1 MTTPTTSQRHPTI
14 RKLST
19 LSDDGQVEHDTKQ
32 RVMKMVERA
41 NCGDTM
47 TDEEVSIICDGI
59 ANLVPID
66 ASINFEELRDVVQ
79 KVAHLSHKDWSR
91 TSRNSDALSRSL
103 SISSDDDGSDD
114 VISKHARQL
123 LERILLEG
131 NWDGA
136 KAHSTFAGQG
146 KGEKPWAVLV
156 TGVNGIR
163 KTTSMYQP
171 WFEELL
177 SEALSPPAGVSV
189 EGNLPTGRNSF
200 FRQLDHIIATLMN
213 EEFFKLYAWA
223 SSQMINRDSDIPL
236 AETVQE
242 YSDYKAAIFSRYR
255 TLSEL
260 MGAILLKQA
269 QKVNLNC
276 LMETS
281 GKDVA
286 MFHYIDHF
294 FDSTRYNKLALHFV
308 INDLSQAKESV
319 DKRMIKEIQAGSS
332 AVQSEDAFK
341 VVYANAGGPYG
352 SKVLESVQTD
362 SEKVWQEEV
371 LTGSV
376 GEDWYKATI
385 AIEAHPT
392 EPWTAQAVKSDGTRG
407 TKYTFEGPTR

>member
-1 MTTPTTSQRHPTI
+1 MTTPTASQRHPTI

-19 LSDDGQVEHDTKQ
+19 LSDDVQTERNTKQ
-32 RVMKMVERA
+32 RVMDMVERA
-41 NCGDTM
+41 KTGDTM
-47 TDEEVSIICDGI
+47 TDEEVSIICNSI
-59 ANLVPID
+59 ANLVPKD
-66 ASINFEELRDVVQ
+66 APVNFEELSDVVQ
-79 KVAHLSHKDWSR
+79 KAAHLSHKDWSR
-91 TSRNSDALSRSL
+91 TSKNSDALSRSL
-103 SISSDDDGSDD
+103 SISSDDDGSNDI
-114 VISKHARQL
+114 ISEHGKQL
-123 LERILLEG
+123 LERILMEG

-136 KAHSTFAGQG
+136 KAHSISAEKGIGQ
-146 KGEKPWAVLV
+146 KPWAVLV

-163 KTTSMYQP
+163 KTTSIYQP

-177 SEALSPPAGVSV
+177 SEALCPQAGASV
-189 EGNLPTGRNSF
+189 EGGLPTGRNSF

-213 EEFFKLYAWA
+213 EEFCKLYAWA
-223 SSQMINRDSDIPL
+223 SNQMANGDSHHPS
-236 AETVQE
+236 AEIVQD

-269 QKVNLNC
+269 QKKDLNC

-294 FDSTRYNKLALHFV
+294 FDSEKYNKLALHFV

-319 DKRMIKEIQAGSS
+319 DKRMIKEIQTGSS
-332 AVQSEDAFK
+332 AVQSEDAFN

-352 SKVLESVQTD
+352 SQVLDGVQTD
-362 SEKVWQEEV
+362 SEKVWQEQV

-376 GEDWYKATI
+376 GEDWY
-385 AIEAHPT
+385 
-392 EPWTAQAVKSDGTRG
+392 QNCL
-407 TKYTFEGPTR
+407 

>member
-1 MTTPTTSQRHPTI
+1 MTTPTTSRRHPTI

-19 LSDDGQVEHDTKQ
+19 LSDDGQMEQSTKQ
-32 RVMKMVERA
+32 RVMNMVERA
-41 NCGDTM
+41 KTGDTM

-59 ANLVPID
+59 ANLVPKD

-79 KVAHLSHKDWSR
+79 NAAHLSHKDWSR

-103 SISSDDDGSDD
+103 SISSDDDVSDD
-114 VISKHARQL
+114 VISQHAQQL
-123 LERILLEG
+123 LERILKEG

-136 KAHSTFAGQG
+136 KVHSTSAG
-146 KGEKPWAVLV
+146 KGKSEKPWAVLV

-177 SEALSPPAGVSV
+177 SDALCPPSGASV
-189 EGNLPTGRNSF
+189 DGGLPTGRNSF

-213 EEFFKLYAWA
+213 EEFFKLYTWA
-223 SSQMINRDSDIPL
+223 SNQMANGDSDIPS

-255 TLSEL
+255 TVSEL

-294 FDSTRYNKLALHFV
+294 FESEQYNKLALHFV

-319 DKRMIKEIQAGSS
+319 DRRMIKEIQAGSS

-362 SEKVWQEEV
+362 SERVWQEKV

-385 AIEAHPT
+385 AIEAHST
-392 EPWTAQAVKSDGTRG
+392 EPWTAQAVKADGTLG
-407 TKYTFEGPTR
+407 PKYTFENPTQ